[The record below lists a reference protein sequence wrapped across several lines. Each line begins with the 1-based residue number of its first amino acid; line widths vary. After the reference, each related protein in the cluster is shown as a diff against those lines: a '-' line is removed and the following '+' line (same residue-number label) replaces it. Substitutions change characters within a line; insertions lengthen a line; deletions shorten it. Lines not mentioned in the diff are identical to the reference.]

1 MNEAHSYTQFLKE
14 YKWRIIG
21 FITML
26 LVGILFLTLGF
37 WKTLLIIL
45 LCAIGVGIGYAKDRT
60 AQLLTFFDKLR

>member
-1 MNEAHSYTQFLKE
+1 MNEEHSFAQFLKE

-26 LVGILFLTLGF
+26 LVGILFLTIGF

-45 LCAIGVGIGYAKDRT
+45 LCAIGVGIGYEKDST
-60 AQLLTFFDKLR
+60 AQFLTFFDKLR

>member
-1 MNEAHSYTQFLKE
+1 MNEEYSFAQFLKG
-14 YKWRIIG
+14 YKWRIVG

-45 LCAIGVGIGYAKDRT
+45 LCTIGVGIGYAKDRT
-60 AQLLTFFDKLR
+60 TQFLIFFDKLR

>member
-1 MNEAHSYTQFLKE
+1 MNEEHSFAQFLKE

-26 LVGILFLTLGF
+26 LVGILFLTIGF

-45 LCAIGVGIGYAKDRT
+45 LCSIGVGIGYAKDHT
-60 AQLLTFFDKLR
+60 AQFLTFFDKLR